1 VTSKPESM
9 RAGGSSSLA
18 TPRATGWRPAARA
31 AIPLLVCATLALVP
45 VPQGLAANAWLYFAL
60 FAGVMV
66 AIITEPI
73 PPAAVGLLGIVAAAI
88 SGTVHDTTEE
98 ATRWALSGFSNS
110 TVWLIFAAFVFAL
123 GYSKSGLGRRIAL
136 LLIRLLGRRTLG
148 LGYAV
153 ALADLALAPVM
164 PSNTARSGGTIYPVI
179 RHIPEIYGSRPHDP
193 SARRI
198 GSYLLYTALAATC
211 VTSSMF
217 LTALA
222 ANVLAVGLVS
232 ATIDVTISWTV
243 WLKAFAPVGVALFA
257 LLPALLYK
265 IYPPEIKES
274 PDAPRWAA
282 DELRKMGP
290 VTRHEK
296 TLLVL
301 VIAALAAWIGGAGY
315 VDATITAIFAGVLM
329 VILGVVTWEDILAN
343 KEAWNILIWLATLV
357 TLAGGLA
364 ETRFVNWVG
373 QALAPSFA
381 GRGALL
387 SIVLL
392 VGAFF
397 FLHYLFAGM
406 TAHVSALLPVFLGV
420 AVTIPGV
427 TPLGWAL
434 LLCQSLG
441 MMGILTAY
449 ATAPAAIF
457 YGSGYIP
464 GRDFW
469 KFGFILGVIFFG
481 VYLAIGV
488 PWLAYLG
495 I

>member
-1 VTSKPESM
+1 MATLKESIPLNP
-9 RAGGSSSLA
+9 AQ
-18 TPRATGWRPAARA
+18 TGNWRLAARA
-31 AIPLLVCATLALVP
+31 AIPLLVCAALALAP
-45 VPQGLAANAWLYFAL
+45 VPAGLSENAWLYFAL

-66 AIITEPI
+66 GIITEPI
-73 PPAAVGLLGIVAAAI
+73 PQAAVGLLGIVAAAV
-88 SGTVHDTTEE
+88 SGVVHDSAEE
-98 ATRWALSGFSNS
+98 SARWALSGFSNS

-136 LLIRLLGRRTLG
+136 LLIRLLGKRTLG

-179 RHIPEIYGSRPHDP
+179 RNIPEIYGSHPYDA
-193 SARRI
+193 SARKI

-217 LTALA
+217 MTALA

-232 ATIDVTISWTV
+232 ATIGVTITWTV
-243 WLKAFAPVGVALFA
+243 WFKAFAPAGVVLFA
-257 LLPALLYK
+257 LTPALLYK

-282 DELRKMGP
+282 AELAKLGP
-290 VTRHEK
+290 VTRNEK
-296 TLLVL
+296 MLLVL
-301 VIAALAAWIGGAGY
+301 VAAALAMWIGGGRYA
-315 VDATITAIFAGVLM
+315 DATITAIFAGVLM
-329 VILGVVTWEDILAN
+329 VILGVVRWDDILAN

-381 GRGALL
+381 GRGTTS
-387 SIVLL
+387 SILLL

-420 AVTIPGV
+420 AVTVPGV
-427 TPLGWAL
+427 TPLGWGL

-469 KFGFILGVIFFG
+469 KFGFILGVIYFT
-481 VYLAIGV
+481 VYVAIGV

>member
-1 VTSKPESM
+1 
-9 RAGGSSSLA
+9 
-18 TPRATGWRPAARA
+18 
-31 AIPLLVCATLALVP
+31 
-45 VPQGLAANAWLYFAL
+45 
-60 FAGVMV
+60 
-66 AIITEPI
+66 
-73 PPAAVGLLGIVAAAI
+73 
-88 SGTVHDTTEE
+88 
-98 ATRWALSGFSNS
+98 
-110 TVWLIFAAFVFAL
+110 
-123 GYSKSGLGRRIAL
+123 
-136 LLIRLLGRRTLG
+136 
-148 LGYAV
+148 
-153 ALADLALAPVM
+153 
-164 PSNTARSGGTIYPVI
+164 
-179 RHIPEIYGSRPHDP
+179 
-193 SARRI
+193 
-198 GSYLLYTALAATC
+198 
-211 VTSSMF
+211 MF
-217 LTALA
+217 MTALA
-222 ANVLAVGLVS
+222 ANVLAVGLVH
-232 ATIDVTISWTV
+232 ATTGVTISWTQ
-243 WLKAFAPVGVALFA
+243 WLIAGAPSTLILFA
-257 LLPALLYK
+257 LTPFLLYK
-265 IYPPEIKES
+265 IYPPEVKES

-282 DELRKMGP
+282 DELAKLGP
-290 VTRHEK
+290 VTRNEK

-301 VIAALAAWIGGAGY
+301 VVAALAVWIGGARY
-315 VDATITAIFAGVLM
+315 VDATITAIFASILM
-329 VILGVVTWEDILAN
+329 VIFGVVRWEDILAN

-381 GRGALL
+381 GRGTIV

-406 TAHVSALLPVFLGV
+406 TAHVSALLPVFLSV
-420 AVTIPGV
+420 AVTVPGV
-427 TPLGWAL
+427 TPLAWAL

-469 KFGFILGVIFFG
+469 KLGFILGMIFFG
-481 VYLAIGV
+481 VYIAVGV

>member
-1 VTSKPESM
+1 M
-9 RAGGSSSLA
+9 A
-18 TPRATGWRPAARA
+18 TLKQSVPVDKRQADSWRPVARA
-31 AIPLLVCATLALVP
+31 AAPLLVCAAIALAP
-45 VPQGLAANAWLYFAL
+45 VPEGLSENAWLYFAL

-66 AIITEPI
+66 GIITEPI
-73 PPAAVGLLGIVAAAI
+73 PQAAVGLLGIAAAAV
-88 SGTVHDTTEE
+88 SGVVHDSTEE
-98 ATRWALSGFSNS
+98 SARWALSGFSNG

-136 LLIRLLGRRTLG
+136 LLIRLLGKRTLG

-179 RHIPEIYGSRPHDP
+179 RNIPEIYGSHPHDA
-193 SARRI
+193 SARKI

-217 LTALA
+217 MTALA
-222 ANVLAVGLVS
+222 ANVLAVALVS
-232 ATIDVTISWTV
+232 ATIGVTITWTV
-243 WLKAFAPVGVALFA
+243 WFMAFAPAGVVLFA
-257 LLPALLYK
+257 LTPALLYK

-282 DELRKMGP
+282 AELAKLGP
-290 VTRHEK
+290 VTRNEK

-301 VIAALAAWIGGAGY
+301 VAAALAMWIGGGRFA
-315 VDATITAIFAGVLM
+315 DATITAILAGVLM
-329 VILGVVTWEDILAN
+329 VILGVVRWEDILAN

-373 QALAPSFA
+373 KALAPSFA
-381 GRGALL
+381 GRSASV
-387 SIVLL
+387 SILLL

-420 AVTIPGV
+420 AVTVEGV
-427 TPLGWAL
+427 SPLAWAL

-449 ATAPAAIF
+449 ATVPAAIF

-469 KFGFILGVIFFG
+469 KFGFVLGVIFFA
-481 VYLAIGV
+481 VYVAIGV

>member
-1 VTSKPESM
+1 MATLKESIVGDSA
-9 RAGGSSSLA
+9 RAGDWGIF
-18 TPRATGWRPAARA
+18 ARA
-31 AIPLLVCATLALVP
+31 AIPLLVCAAIALAP
-45 VPQGLAANAWLYFAL
+45 VPEGLSGNAWHYFAL

-66 AIITEPI
+66 GIMTEPI
-73 PPAAVGLLGIVAAAI
+73 PQAAVGLLGIVAAAV
-88 SGTVHDTTEE
+88 SGVVHESAEE
-98 ATRWALSGFSNS
+98 SARWALSGFSNS

-123 GYSKSGLGRRIAL
+123 GYSESGLGRRIAL
-136 LLIRLLGRRTLG
+136 LLIRLLGKRTLG

-153 ALADLALAPVM
+153 SLADLALAPVM

-179 RHIPEIYGSRPHDP
+179 RNIPEIYGSHAHDA
-193 SARRI
+193 SARKI

-232 ATIDVTISWTV
+232 ATVGVTITWTV
-243 WLKAFAPVGVALFA
+243 WFKAFAPAGVVLFA
-257 LLPALLYK
+257 LTPALLYK

-282 DELRKMGP
+282 AELAKLGP
-290 VTRHEK
+290 VTRNEK

-301 VIAALAAWIGGAGY
+301 VTAALAMWIAGGRYA
-315 VDATITAIFAGVLM
+315 DATITAILAGVLM
-329 VILGVVTWEDILAN
+329 VILGIVRWEDILAN

-381 GRGALL
+381 GRSVSV
-387 SIVLL
+387 SILLL

-420 AVTIPGV
+420 AVTVPGI
-427 TPLGWAL
+427 TPLGWGL

-449 ATAPAAIF
+449 ATAPNAIY

-464 GRDFW
+464 NRDFW
-469 KFGFILGVIFFG
+469 RLGLILGVIFFT
-481 VYLAIGV
+481 VYLVIAV
-488 PWLAYLG
+488 RWLGYLG

>member
-1 VTSKPESM
+1 MTTLKQSAAAEPTR
-9 RAGGSSSLA
+9 RAN
-18 TPRATGWRPAARA
+18 RRPLARA
-31 AIPLLVCATLALVP
+31 AIPLLVCGTLALLP
-45 VPQGLAANAWLYFAL
+45 VPDGLSENAWLYFAL
-60 FAGVMV
+60 FAGVM
-66 AIITEPI
+66 AGIITEPI
-73 PPAAVGLLGIVAAAI
+73 PQAAVGLLGIAAAAVT
-88 SGTVHDTTEE
+88 GVVHNSAEE
-98 ATRWALSGFSNS
+98 SAQWALSGFSNG

-136 LLIRLLGRRTLG
+136 LLIRLLGKRTLG

-164 PSNTARSGGTIYPVI
+164 PSNTARSGGTVYPVI
-179 RHIPEIYGSRPHDP
+179 RNIPEIYASYPHDA

-211 VTSSMF
+211 ITSSMF
-217 LTALA
+217 MTALA

-232 ATIDVTISWTV
+232 STIDVAITWTV
-243 WLKAFAPVGVALFA
+243 WLKAFAPAGIVLFA
-257 LLPALLYK
+257 LTPALLYK

-282 DELRKMGP
+282 QELAAMGP
-290 VTRHEK
+290 ITRNEIV
-296 TLLVL
+296 LLVL
-301 VIAALAAWIGGAGY
+301 VGAALAMWIGGGRYAS
-315 VDATITAIFAGVLM
+315 ATITAVLAAVLM
-329 VILGVVTWEDILAN
+329 VILGVVRWEEILAN

-381 GRGALL
+381 GRSAGV
-387 SIVLL
+387 SIILL

-420 AVTIPGV
+420 AVTVPGV
-427 TPLGWAL
+427 TPLAWAL

-469 KFGFILGVIFFG
+469 RLGFVLGVIYFG
-481 VYLAIGV
+481 LYILIGM

>member
-1 VTSKPESM
+1 M
-9 RAGGSSSLA
+9 
-18 TPRATGWRPAARA
+18 
-31 AIPLLVCATLALVP
+31 LVCGALWLMP
-45 VPQGLAANAWLYFAL
+45 APEGLAENAWLYFAL
-60 FAGVMV
+60 FAGVMT

-88 SGTVHDTTEE
+88 SGTVYESTEE
-98 ATRWALSGFSNS
+98 ATRWALSGFSNR

-123 GYSKSGLGRRIAL
+123 GYSKSGLGKRIAL
-136 LLIRLLGRRTLG
+136 LLIRLLGKRTLG

-179 RHIPEIYGSRPHDP
+179 RNIPEIYGSRPHDP
-193 SARRI
+193 SARKI

-211 VTSSMF
+211 ITSSMF
-217 LTALA
+217 MTALA

-232 ATIDVTISWTV
+232 ATIGVTISWTV
-243 WLKAFAPVGVALFA
+243 WLKACAPSAIVLFA
-257 LLPALLYK
+257 LVPALLYK

-282 DELRKMGP
+282 DELAKLGP
-290 VTRHEK
+290 VTRNEK

-301 VIAALAAWIGGAGY
+301 VVAALAIWIGGAQY
-315 VDATITAIFAGVLM
+315 ADATITAIFAGVLM
-329 VILGVVTWEDILAN
+329 VILGVVSWEDILAN

-364 ETRFVNWVG
+364 ETRFVNWAG
-373 QALAPSFA
+373 QSLAPTLA
-381 GRGALL
+381 GRDTTTA
-387 SIVLL
+387 IVLL

-420 AVTIPGV
+420 AITVPGV
-427 TPLGWAL
+427 SPLAWAL

-464 GRDFW
+464 SRDFW
-469 KFGFILGVIFFG
+469 KLGFILGVIFFA
-481 VYLAIGV
+481 VYIAIGV
-488 PWLAYLG
+488 PWLAYLN

>member
-1 VTSKPESM
+1 M
-9 RAGGSSSLA
+9 A
-18 TPRATGWRPAARA
+18 PRNQSIPADAPRTFNWRFAARA
-31 AIPLLVCATLALVP
+31 AIPLLVSGTLALAP
-45 VPQGLAANAWLYFAL
+45 APAGLAGNAWLYFAL
-60 FAGVMV
+60 FAGVM
-66 AIITEPI
+66 AGIITEPI
-73 PPAAVGLLGIVAAAI
+73 PQAAVGLLGIVVATVA
-88 SGTVHDTTEE
+88 GVVHDSPEE
-98 ATRWALSGFSNS
+98 STRWALSGFSNS

-136 LLIRLLGRRTLG
+136 LLIRLLGKSTLG

-153 ALADLALAPVM
+153 SLADLALAPVM
-164 PSNTARSGGTIYPVI
+164 PSNTARSGGTVYPVI
-179 RHIPEIYGSRPHDP
+179 RNIPEIYGSHPHDP

-217 LTALA
+217 MTALA
-222 ANVLAVGLVS
+222 ANVLAVALVS
-232 ATIDVTISWTV
+232 ATVGVTITWTV
-243 WLKAFAPVGVALFA
+243 WFQAFAPAGVALFA
-257 LLPALLYK
+257 LTPALLYK
-265 IYPPEIKES
+265 IYPPEIKQS
-274 PDAPRWAA
+274 PDAPRWASE
-282 DELRKMGP
+282 ELAKLGP
-290 VTRHEK
+290 VTRNEK
-296 TLLVL
+296 VLLVL
-301 VIAALAAWIGGAGY
+301 VAAALAMWIGGGRYA
-315 VDATITAIFAGVLM
+315 DATITAIFAGVLM
-329 VILGVVTWEDILAN
+329 VILGVVRWEDILTN
-343 KEAWNILIWLATLV
+343 KEAWNILVWLATLV

-373 QALAPSFA
+373 EALAPSFA
-381 GRGALL
+381 GRGTTA
-387 SIVLL
+387 SILLL

-420 AVTIPGV
+420 AVTVPGV
-427 TPLGWAL
+427 TPLAWGL

-469 KFGFILGVIFFG
+469 KFGFILGMIYFT
-481 VYLAIGV
+481 VYVAIGV